1 MSQFENI
8 IFGKK
13 KFSDVLEEIY
23 NNQKKK
29 DQQVTAL
36 INELKPLISDI
47 GDATLVVPL
56 IKEYMEISV
65 KNDDILIK
73 MAALAQ
79 RAMATVTSDGSLTIS
94 DEEKDQLLKLAE
106 NTLADE
112 ITEQIKTVKENADYA
127 RSAILKPFSICTSKL
142 RSGKESD
149 PLVILS
155 R

>member
-79 RAMATVTSDGSLTIS
+79 RTMATVTSEGALTIS
-94 DEEKDQLLKLAE
+94 DEEKEQLL
-106 NTLADE
+106 
-112 ITEQIKTVKENADYA
+112 
-127 RSAILKPFSICTSKL
+127 SAMNELKG
-142 RSGKESD
+142 GK
-149 PLVILS
+149 
-155 R
+155 

>member
-1 MSQFENI
+1 MSQFDNI

-29 DQQVTAL
+29 DQQVYAL
-36 INELKPLISDI
+36 ISELKPLISDI

-79 RAMATVTSDGSLTIS
+79 RAMATVSTDGSLTIS
-94 DEEKDQLLKLAE
+94 DEEKDQLLAAMNE
-106 NTLADE
+106 
-112 ITEQIKTVKENADYA
+112 
-127 RSAILKPFSICTSKL
+127 LKGDK
-142 RSGKESD
+142 
-149 PLVILS
+149 
-155 R
+155 

>member
-1 MSQFENI
+1 MSQFDNV

-23 NNQKKK
+23 NNQQKK
-29 DQQVTAL
+29 DKQVTAL

-73 MAALAQ
+73 MAALSQ

-94 DEEKDQLLKLAE
+94 DEEKDQLLAAMNE
-106 NTLADE
+106 
-112 ITEQIKTVKENADYA
+112 
-127 RSAILKPFSICTSKL
+127 LKG
-142 RSGKESD
+142 GK
-149 PLVILS
+149 
-155 R
+155 

>member
-1 MSQFENI
+1 MSQFDNI

-36 INELKPLISDI
+36 ISELKPLISDI

-79 RAMATVTSDGSLTIS
+79 RAMATVTSDGALTIS
-94 DEEKDQLLKLAE
+94 DEEKDQLLAAMNE
-106 NTLADE
+106 
-112 ITEQIKTVKENADYA
+112 
-127 RSAILKPFSICTSKL
+127 LKG
-142 RSGKESD
+142 GK
-149 PLVILS
+149 
-155 R
+155 

>member
-36 INELKPLISDI
+36 ISELKPLISDI

-56 IKEYMEISV
+56 IKEYMEIGV

-79 RAMATVTSDGSLTIS
+79 RAMATVTNDGSLTIS
-94 DEEKDQLLKLAE
+94 DEEKEQLL
-106 NTLADE
+106 
-112 ITEQIKTVKENADYA
+112 
-127 RSAILKPFSICTSKL
+127 SAMNELKGDK
-142 RSGKESD
+142 
-149 PLVILS
+149 
-155 R
+155 